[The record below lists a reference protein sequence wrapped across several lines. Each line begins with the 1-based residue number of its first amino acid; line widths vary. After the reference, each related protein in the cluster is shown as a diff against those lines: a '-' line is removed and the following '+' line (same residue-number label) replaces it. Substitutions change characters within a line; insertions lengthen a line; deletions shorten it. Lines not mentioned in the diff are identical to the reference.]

1 MFLEWAITQVVDAT
15 HVEIIKPEG
24 ESAVDY
30 FNQKAKVYTGP

>member
-1 MFLEWAITQVVDAT
+1 MTQVVGAT

-30 FNQKAKVYTGP
+30 FNRKSKV